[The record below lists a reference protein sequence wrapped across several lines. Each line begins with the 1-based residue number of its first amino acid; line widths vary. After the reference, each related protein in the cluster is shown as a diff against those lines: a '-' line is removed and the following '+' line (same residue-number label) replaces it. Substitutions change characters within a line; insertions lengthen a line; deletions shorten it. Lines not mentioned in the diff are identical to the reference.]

1 MTTVEDVGHTAWSG
15 RAPLVIAATIPLV
28 ILVTLPWRATELPA
42 IPGFAPVWLTLLIG
56 CDLLTVLLLM
66 SHYRIGGS
74 PRLLALSLAFLWS
87 AAVAIQI
94 AVAIP
99 GIFQDNPTFAADNN
113 SLQWLWVSRHVV
125 PPILIGLALAPWPK
139 ALERRIAAPEGRMVR
154 ATLACVSVAVL
165 TLVISLVIAKV
176 PERLPSITDGGANRL
191 DDVGYTA
198 VVLLNLAAVA
208 LAVWGVVGRGSLNG
222 LERWALVASVAFL
235 GTCGS
240 RLSTRTASRS
250 PSTWPGCSA
259 WPPRRS

>member
-1 MTTVEDVGHTAWSG
+1 MTTVEDVGHAAWSG

-99 GIFQDNPTFAADNN
+99 GI
-113 SLQWLWVSRHVV
+113 LQAQSDV
-125 PPILIGLALAPWPK
+125 
-139 ALERRIAAPEGRMVR
+139 RRRQQQ
-154 ATLACVSVAVL
+154 
-165 TLVISLVIAKV
+165 
-176 PERLPSITDGGANRL
+176 
-191 DDVGYTA
+191 
-198 VVLLNLAAVA
+198 
-208 LAVWGVVGRGSLNG
+208 
-222 LERWALVASVAFL
+222 ASS
-235 GTCGS
+235 GCGS
-240 RLSTRTASRS
+240 RA
-250 PSTWPGCSA
+250 TWC
-259 WPPRRS
+259 RRS